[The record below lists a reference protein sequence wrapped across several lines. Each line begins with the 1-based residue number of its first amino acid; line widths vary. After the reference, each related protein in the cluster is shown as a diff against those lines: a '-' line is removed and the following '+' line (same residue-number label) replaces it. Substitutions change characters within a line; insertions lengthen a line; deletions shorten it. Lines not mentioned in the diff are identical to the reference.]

1 MDKVPPVL
9 TRPVTL
15 RPQAPRAIE
24 RLAPPVERPRAN
36 AGRVLVLLFSVAVIG
51 AAGYGA
57 QLAVDKINSQRVE
70 LVHIEGNLT
79 FVSEEKIKETVGVE
93 VSTSLIAVDLALV
106 KQKLEALPWIREAEI
121 HREWPNAISIFVEE
135 EIAIARWGQ
144 DQLLNQQGQVFRP
157 DSIDDQLQL
166 PLLAGPELSEAK
178 VMRQYQEF
186 NQLLYPLGVRIRDLT
201 LNDSGSYELTLINGV
216 LVKLGR
222 EDVLERLR
230 RLVVFLESE
239 HGRNLQDVESIDL
252 RYRNGLAVKR
262 RQDFSG
268 DTRGRKADALV
279 AR

>member
-1 MDKVPPVL
+1 MDREPPVL
-9 TRPVTL
+9 TRPLT
-15 RPQAPRAIE
+15 RKPQAPRAIE
-24 RLAPPVERPRAN
+24 RLAPPERRQVS
-36 AGRVLVLLFSVAVIG
+36 AGRVMVLLFSVAVIG
-51 AAGYGA
+51 AAGYGVT
-57 QLAVDKINSQRVE
+57 LAVEKINSQRVE

-79 FVSEEKIKETVGVE
+79 FVSEEKIKQTVGAE

-106 KQKLEALPWIREAEI
+106 KEKLEALPWIREAEI
-121 HREWPNAISIFVEE
+121 HREWPNAISIYVEE

-166 PLLAGPELSEAK
+166 PLLAGPEHSEAK

-201 LNDSGSYELTLINGV
+201 LNDSGSFELTLINGV
-216 LVKLGR
+216 RVKLGR

-230 RLVVFLESE
+230 RLIVFLESE
-239 HGRNLQDVESIDL
+239 NGSNLQGVESIDL
-252 RYRNGLAVKR
+252 RYRNGLAVQR
-262 RQDFSG
+262 RRDLSG
-268 DTRGRKADALV
+268 DTSGRKAETLV

>member
-1 MDKVPPVL
+1 MDKVPPLL

-15 RPQAPRAIE
+15 RPKAPRAIE
-24 RLAPPVERPRAN
+24 RLAPAERPSAS

-51 AAGYGA
+51 AAGYGV
-57 QLAVDKINSQRVE
+57 QLAVDKINSQQVE

-79 FVSEEKIKETVGVE
+79 FVSEEQIKQTVGAE
-93 VSTSLIAVDLALV
+93 VSTSLIAVDLELV

-144 DQLLNQQGQVFRP
+144 DQLLNQPGQVFRP

-166 PLLAGPELSEAK
+166 PLLAGPEHSEAK

-201 LNDSGSYELTLINGV
+201 LNYNGSYELTLINGV

-239 HGRNLQDVESIDL
+239 HGSNLQDLESIDL
-252 RYRNGLAVKR
+252 RYRNGLAVQR
-262 RQDFSG
+262 RRNVTG
-268 DTRGRKADALV
+268 DNPGTKAAALV